1 MGLTIL
7 PRIVDL
13 LRDGRSGR
21 SGEVEP
27 DDLQVDGARRG
38 VPAVLGGHDGGA
50 AVGGL
55 VGTGRAGLWG
65 RGGRGAS
72 GRRGGGHRWHLGA
85 AQIGCTG
92 LRIGIPLSEQ
102 LLDSRVS

>member
-1 MGLTIL
+1 MRLTIL

-21 SGEVEP
+21 GSEVEP

-38 VPAVLGGHDGGA
+38 VPTILDGHDGGA

-55 VGTGRAGLWG
+55 VGAGRAGLGG

-72 GRRGGGHRWHLGA
+72 GGRGGGHRWHLGT
-85 AQIGCTG
+85 AQIWCTG
-92 LRIGIPLSEQ
+92 LRIGFLLSE
-102 LLDSRVS
+102 